1 MSLKTRC
8 QTIVDRLKDF
18 YGAPAPPRITDPFE
32 MILHENVAYLV
43 DDARR
48 DQAFDRLK
56 KTIGTQPADILSASP
71 EALNQIT
78 SFGHINRH
86 GQVAKLVKAA
96 QIALQDFGGDLAA
109 VLERPINQARQA
121 RAALKKFPG
130 IGDPGADKIL
140 LFNKKLAV
148 LALDSNGLRVLAR
161 IGYVKEGPNYAATYR
176 AAQQAI
182 VPELPSDFEWLISA
196 HQLLRRHGKEL
207 CKRTKPNCGRCPLAR
222 GCDYITKEAVGR

>member
-1 MSLKTRC
+1 MSLKTRA
-8 QTIVDRLKDF
+8 QAIVDTLKDF

-43 DDARR
+43 DDVRR

-71 EALNQIT
+71 EDLNQIT
-78 SFGHINRH
+78 SFGHINLH

-109 VLERPINQARQA
+109 ALERPINQA

-176 AAQQAI
+176 SAQQAI
-182 VPELPSDFEWLISA
+182 VPELPSDFEWLVSA

-207 CKRTKPNCGRCPLAR
+207 CRRTKPNCGRCPLA
-222 GCDYITKEAVGR
+222 GECDYITKAAAGR